1 MNETSTAT
9 ASPESDTRLFARGIL
24 RVVLLIAL
32 CAVGGHYG
40 YWYAWLFLGV
50 AAVVLAMNLTII
62 RLRNPGLMRE
72 RLKADRPTKA
82 WDRNFMIANGIFGL
96 GIFVIGPVDF
106 FLIHGPQVP
115 FSLVIAGTVV
125 FLVGNAFI
133 AWTMGE
139 NPFLERTVRI
149 QEDRKQFVITTGPY
163 GIVRHPMYMGFLI
176 SSLGWPLV
184 LGSWWGFVPVVLMD
198 IAFVVRTY
206 HEDRMLHDELPGYRE
221 YAAKTR
227 YRLLPGVW

>member
-1 MNETSTAT
+1 MTQPAT
-9 ASPESDTRLFARGIL
+9 ASAPRESDARLYARGIL
-24 RVVLLIAL
+24 RVVLLVVL
-32 CAVGGHYG
+32 CAIGGHYG

-50 AAVVLAMNLTII
+50 TTVVLATNLTVI

-82 WDRNFMIANGIFGL
+82 WDKAFMIANGILGL
-96 GIFVIGPVDF
+96 GIFVIGPLDF

-115 FSLVIAGTVV
+115 FSLTIAGTVI
-125 FLVGNAFI
+125 FLAGNAFI

-149 QEDRKQFVITTGPY
+149 QEDRNQFVITTGPY
-163 GIVRHPMYMGFLI
+163 GIVRHPMYVGFI
-176 SSLGWPLV
+176 IASVGWPLL
-184 LGSWWGFVPVVLMD
+184 LGSWWAFVPVVLMD
-198 IAFVVRTY
+198 IAFVIRTH
-206 HEDRMLHDELPGYRE
+206 HEDRTLHDELPGYRD